1 MFLIFVNS
9 LLTDHYDV
17 FTFLVAV
24 EKLRLAGQ
32 MSDEELNV
40 FCKAKQELTCD
51 NNSDSG
57 FDANPE
63 WIDSEIWKEVLHL
76 DTMPGFQGLKEA
88 ILSNTSLWKEY
99 FEVSI
104 RLKSSSL
111 LYQPFLAKNLVQS
124 IAGFV
129 KNRRINRLGEIRAW
143 KTGLMHGVI
152 F

>member
-1 MFLIFVNS
+1 M
-9 LLTDHYDV
+9 
-17 FTFLVAV
+17 

-32 MSDEELNV
+32 ISDEELNV

-57 FDANPE
+57 FDDNPE

-104 RLKSSSL
+104 RLKSNSL

-124 IAGFV
+124 IAG
-129 KNRRINRLGEIRAW
+129 
-143 KTGLMHGVI
+143 
-152 F
+152 